1 MHLFVDFSI
10 VIKKVLLRKLNFSRA
25 WLEWYN
31 INKDKEGLCHET
43 HIGNSF
49 K

>member
-31 INKDKEGLCHET
+31 TNKDKEDLCHET
-43 HIGNSF
+43 NIGNSF